1 MPRIPE
7 AEIERLKNEVSVE
20 RLIESSG
27 IALKKVGKDLQG
39 CCPFHEDDTASL
51 VVTPAKNLWH
61 CFGCGIGGGPID
73 WVIKKN
79 GVSFRHAVELLRE
92 GISSLAAPGGAPV
105 KHSTVRTLPPPVAP
119 DADDQKL
126 LDDTIAYYH
135 ARLKESPDALA
146 YLKARGI
153 DHPEVIDT
161 FKLGVADRTLG
172 LRLPEKNR
180 IAGAEIRTRLQKIG
194 LLRESGHEHFNGSL
208 VIPVLNEA
216 GQAVEVY
223 GRKLLDNLRAGT
235 PKHLYLPGPH
245 AGIFNLAALQS
256 SKEIILCEALIDA
269 LTFWCA
275 GYRNVTS
282 AYGVEGFT
290 DEMLEA
296 FQRHGIERV
305 LIAFDRD
312 DAGERGAAK
321 VSEKLLAAGI
331 ECFRIQ
337 FPKGMDANSYAL
349 KVQPAAKSL
358 GIAIRKAVWLGKGA
372 APAKPSALASFDI
385 ANCDIKEVVAHC
397 DHPAPNLAGC

>member
-1 MPRIPE
+1 MARIHE
-7 AEIERLKNEVSVE
+7 AEIERLKSEISVQ
-20 RLIESSG
+20 RLVESSG
-27 IALKKVGKDLQG
+27 IAIKKSGKDLQG

-73 WVIKKN
+73 WVMKLR
-79 GVSFRHAVELLRE
+79 GVSFRHAVELLKADP
-92 GISSLAAPGGAPV
+92 SLAASGGTPV
-105 KHSTVRTLPPPVAP
+105 KHSTVRTLPPPVAT

-146 YLKARGI
+146 YLKARGL
-153 DHPEVIDT
+153 DHPDVIDT
-161 FKLGVADRTLG
+161 FKLGFADRTLG

-180 IAGAEIRTRLQKIG
+180 VAGAEIRTRLQNIG

-208 VIPVLNEA
+208 VIPILNEA
-216 GQAVEVY
+216 GQAVEIY

-290 DEMLEA
+290 DEMLDA
-296 FQRHGIERV
+296 FKRHGIERV

-312 DAGERGAAK
+312 EGGERGTAK

-337 FPKGMDANSYAL
+337 FPKGMDANEYAL
-349 KVQPAAKSL
+349 KVAPAEKSL
-358 GIAIRKAVWLGKGA
+358 GLAIRKAVWLGKG
-372 APAKPSALASFDI
+372 SGFLQVRERR
-385 ANCDIKEVVAHC
+385 CD
-397 DHPAPNLAGC
+397 PR